1 MKKVAECIEKY
12 YTDMGLNC
20 AETTFMAACEAWELD
35 GRPEILRLLGGFG
48 GGMAVRGVCGAVTG
62 GVAALGYRYVEVTG
76 HQSPLLMAK
85 VRAFVSEV
93 EKSLGTLQCSELA
106 PRFRTPRDGCIE
118 TIRVI
123 CRILDEVDAMPQT
136 AAAHQPRAIT
146 PEKLEAALGRPEW
159 AFIDTR
165 PVSDFEAAHIPG
177 ALSCPAGS
185 ISDIGK
191 WLDEKGI
198 NAGRKIVVCDSDLGS
213 APKMIDSLHKMGYPY
228 LWYFNMG
235 GWKA

>member
-93 EKSLGTLQCSELA
+93 EKSLGTLQCSELN
-106 PRFRTPRDGCIE
+106 PRFRTPQGGCIE

-146 PEKLEAALGRPEW
+146 PEKLNAALGQPEW

-165 PVSDFEAAHIPG
+165 PASDFEAAHIPG
-177 ALSCPAGS
+177 ALSCPSGEVA
-185 ISDIGK
+185 DIEG
-191 WLDEKGI
+191 WLKENGVTPEK
-198 NAGRKIVVCDSDLGS
+198 KVVVCDSDFKS
-213 APKMIDSLHKMGYPY
+213 APELIHRLHEMGYPC